1 MIRSHFANPPAEYR
15 PTPFWFWNHRLCA
28 DEIERQIREM
38 HAKGV
43 GGFFIHG
50 RFGLETEY
58 LSPEWMSL
66 VKRAVEIAKDLDM
79 HVWLYDEYPFPSG
92 VGGGMVMRNKNNW
105 CKYLD
110 VVRQRV
116 SGGECV
122 ELPIPEGKV
131 IAAYAVDLDS
141 RSLQI
146 NLCESISS
154 GRLSWTA
161 FSGRW
166 EVMVFVERLAEAP
179 FFIYG
184 SEPDY
189 FQRGMVD
196 SWLKITHEA
205 YAKAVGEYFGNG
217 IDGIFTDEPK
227 IHCAYHAHDDPF
239 TTAWFSVLPR
249 LFKASYGYDLT
260 RCLPSL
266 FMDFGPNPGKIRRD
280 FWRLV
285 SKEYQNRLF
294 NRYHRWCR
302 DSGIKLTG
310 HLFLEEG
317 LYANTM
323 YQADF
328 MKNMAYFD
336 IPGTDHLGLTAESSY
351 QINVIPPSITRTHGQ
366 KIVSSAAHIYG
377 KSRVLSETF
386 GCAGWELSMAD
397 MKWIVDWQ
405 YTLGINMLCPHAFYY
420 SMAGVRKTDA
430 PPSQFYQATWW
441 KYYKYFAD
449 YVGRLSFALTQG
461 KHKAQIAMLYPIT
474 SFHSEWAVGTQG
486 PFDTFIAE
494 SYDWYCRNLVR
505 QHFDY
510 DLVTEEAI
518 QSAGVST
525 GKMNIAGE
533 EYELLLLPPVT
544 TLELPTLKKVEEFV
558 RAGGRV
564 LATELLPS
572 ADTQSGAIDSPISK
586 EVLEISHRLFDEE
599 PVAIRKEFL
608 QGYEEERGPTFTLA
622 SAGRT
627 GLIRCNRA
635 HLLSLVLRQAVESLI
650 QPIVRVT
657 SNGDECESVNAVCRS
672 TEFAD
677 IWFFANSSNDP
688 LNVEISIQG
697 SGFPEYWDLETG
709 EIYRITNY
717 TVNDGMLKIPWYFEP
732 HGSLLLTISNQESNA
747 EPLPVSVAN
756 ASTQVE
762 LSDVWEFRTESAN
775 VLVLK
780 DWQLD
785 ISPSQDWTTYR
796 YETRVIA
803 RFVPK
808 QVLLVLDDLRPGE
821 HTHGSRIDLEV
832 NGIKVDPGDVNW
844 VVDVNFFAVDVSKHL
859 QKGENKLAVI
869 VTHGGWAGPPK
880 LITAPQYILGDFSL
894 ETDGENYVI
903 APPKSEL
910 TTGSWAKQ
918 GFPFYSGTGIYSQ
931 VVDIPDDNSGNKL
944 LLEVENPA
952 DMVEVWVNGVQ
963 VAVRPWPPYLVD
975 ISAWVQPGSANEIE
989 IRVTNSLANMLKPVA
1004 KDSGLMGK
1012 VRVLSVPK

>member
-15 PTPFWFWNHRLCA
+15 PMPFWFWNHRLRV

-66 VKRAVEIAKDLDM
+66 VRRAVEIAKDLDM
-79 HVWLYDEYPFPSG
+79 HVWLYDENPFPSG
-92 VGGGMVMRNKNNW
+92 VGGGMVMRDKSNW

-116 SGGECV
+116 SGGESV
-122 ELPIPEGKV
+122 ELIIPEGKV

-141 RSLQI
+141 LSLQI
-146 NLCESISS
+146 DLRECISS
-154 GRLSWTA
+154 ARLSWTPP
-161 FSGRW
+161 SGQW

-189 FQRGMVD
+189 FQDGMVD
-196 SWLKITHEA
+196 SWLRITHQA
-205 YAKAVGEYFGNG
+205 YANAVGDYFGNG

-249 LFKASYGYDLT
+249 LFQASYGYDLT
-260 RCLPSL
+260 HCLPSL
-266 FMDFGPNPGKIRRD
+266 FMNFGPNPGKIRCD

-294 NRYHRWCR
+294 KRYHEWCQ
-302 DSGIKLTG
+302 DNDIKLTG

-328 MKNMAYFD
+328 MANMTYFD
-336 IPGTDHLGLTAESSY
+336 IPGTDHLGLAAESSY
-351 QINVIPPSITRTHGQ
+351 RINVIPPSITRTHGQ
-366 KIVSSAAHIYG
+366 KIVSSAAHILG
-377 KSRVLSETF
+377 KHRVLSETF
-386 GCAGWELSMAD
+386 GCSGWELSMAH

-420 SMAGVRKTDA
+420 SLAGVRKTDA

-441 KYYKYFAD
+441 KYYRYFAD
-449 YVGRLSFALTQG
+449 YVGRLSVALTQG

-510 DLVTEEAI
+510 DLITEQAI
-518 QSAGVST
+518 QNAGVST
-525 GKMNIAGE
+525 GKMKISGE
-533 EYELLLLPPVT
+533 EYELLLLPPIT
-544 TLELPTLKKVEEFV
+544 ALELPTLKKIEEFV
-558 RAGGRV
+558 QAGGRV
-564 LATELLPS
+564 LATELLPT
-572 ADTQSGAIDSPISK
+572 ADARPGAEDSPVSQ
-586 EVLEISHRLFDEE
+586 EVLEITHRLFNEE
-599 PVAIRKEFL
+599 PITLREEFL
-608 QGYEEERGPTFTLA
+608 QGCDEERGPTFTLA
-622 SAGRT
+622 SGGRT
-627 GLIRCNRA
+627 GLIRCNRT
-635 HLLSLVLRQAVESLI
+635 HLLGPVLRQAVESLI
-650 QPIVRVT
+650 RPNVRVT
-657 SNGDECESVNAVCRS
+657 CDGKECESINAVCRS
-672 TEFAD
+672 TEFGHV
-677 IWFFANSSNDP
+677 WFFANSSTDP
-688 LNVEISIQG
+688 LNVEISIEG
-697 SGFPEYWDLETG
+697 CGFPEYWDLETG
-709 EIYRITNY
+709 DIYRITNY
-717 TVNDGMLKIPWYFEP
+717 VVSDGVLKLSWRFEP
-732 HGSLLLTISNQESNA
+732 YGSLLLALSNQESSA
-747 EPLPVSVAN
+747 EPLPESVTN
-756 ASTQVE
+756 ASPLVE
-762 LSDVWEFRTESAN
+762 LSDVWKFRTESSN

-796 YETRVIA
+796 YESKVIA
-803 RFVPK
+803 QSAP
-808 QVLLVLDDLRPGE
+808 QEALLVLDDLRPGE
-821 HTHGSRIDLEV
+821 HTQGSRIDVEV
-832 NGIKVDPGDVNW
+832 NGVKVDPVDVNW
-844 VVDVNFFAVDVSKHL
+844 LIDVNFFAVDVSKL
-859 QKGENKLAVI
+859 LRKGENKLAVI
-869 VTHGGWAGPPK
+869 ITHGGWAGPPK
-880 LITAPQYILGDFSL
+880 LMTAPQYILGDFSI
-894 ETDGENYVI
+894 ETDGENYII
-903 APPKSEL
+903 APPRSEIN
-910 TTGSWAKQ
+910 TGSWTKQ

-931 VVDIPDDNSGNKL
+931 IVDIPHDKSENRL

-952 DMVEVWVNGVQ
+952 DMIEVWVNGVK
-963 VAVRPWPPYLVD
+963 AGVRPWPPYVVD
-975 ISAWVQPGSANEIE
+975 ISACVQPGSANEIE
-989 IRVTNSLANMLKPVA
+989 IRVTNSLANMLRPA
-1004 KDSGLMGK
+1004 ARDSGLMGK
-1012 VRVLSVPK
+1012 VRVLSIAK